1 MRAVWIKK
9 GHFSA
14 KLWQFDHET
23 HEKMSESSKISKSAQ
38 NKPWASKKGKS
49 YNSLNQ
55 FPNMKDRKNKLEI

>member
-14 KLWQFDHET
+14 KLRQFDHET
-23 HEKMSESSKISKSAQ
+23 HQKMSELSKISESAQ
-38 NKPWASKKGKS
+38 NKPWASKKSKS

-55 FPNMKDRKNKLEI
+55 FPNMKDRKNKLGI